1 MKTSV
6 NFLHHQANDW
16 LRELDFYRQETSMLE
31 KRLEDVVKSN
41 NKPDVLAQVEHFQ
54 NKFILYREQMDVLAH
69 NIRERRYGLETIA
82 KDRPEHIGE
91 KFVNGSDEQY
101 GELQSF
107 VSGFLENRKEFNRFL
122 ADVL

>member
-16 LRELDFYRQETSMLE
+16 LRELDFYRQETGILE
-31 KRLEDVVKSN
+31 RRLEDVVKSN
-41 NKPDVLAQVEHFQ
+41 NKQDVLAQVEQFQ
-54 NKFILYREQMDVLAH
+54 NKFIMYREQMDLLSH
-69 NIRERRYGLETIA
+69 NIRERRSGLETIA

-91 KFVNGSDEQY
+91 KFAKGSDEQF

-107 VSGFLENRKEFNRFL
+107 VSGFLENRKDFNRFL
-122 ADVL
+122 SSVL